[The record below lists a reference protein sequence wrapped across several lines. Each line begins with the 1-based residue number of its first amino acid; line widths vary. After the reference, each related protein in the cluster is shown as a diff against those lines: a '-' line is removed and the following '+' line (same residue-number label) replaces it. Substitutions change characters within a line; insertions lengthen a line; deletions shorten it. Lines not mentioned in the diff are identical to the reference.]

1 MYEGLTQDTLQR
13 IGKLQKDATTTGITT
28 ATGLLWYNLEPLAR
42 RIYPVWFPLLNS
54 VPRKKTDRPGDAI
67 HWKAITG
74 VNTGDPGTS
83 EGNRNVL
90 MSFTEKDYIGTY
102 KYLGAESSVTF
113 PAQYGSQGF
122 DDAIGI
128 ANVNRLFGLMNNEER
143 VLLFGNSGNGTG
155 NNGFQLG
162 TCGAPV
168 LTASTGGSIPTG
180 SFTVFA
186 VALSAWGAY
195 ANPITVGS
203 GSGLLTS
210 STRTNA
216 DGSTDTIYGG
226 GSAVSVASNTLT
238 IASGTQTVKVV
249 ITPISGAVAYALY
262 VSTNASPTT
271 ANAYYIGIYPS
282 STITLASL
290 PSGYTSNQ
298 LANATGLGTDNSAN
312 PLHFDGL
319 MTWAFTGGY
328 WKDYAG
334 ANLTADGS
342 GGIVEFET
350 ILQYL
355 WDNYK
360 LSPDAI
366 SVGGSALINAI
377 RLKILAG
384 GSTDAVRIFQQF
396 NQAGEVI
403 GGGLIKGYRVQYTG
417 GPAKVIPLELHPWQP
432 AGTIFFDIRQNPYPE
447 SNVANPREVDVMADH
462 FSIYWPLTSLKW
474 QVGTY
479 VFETL
484 KHYVPFGSAVL
495 TSVGNG

>member
-1 MYEGLTQDTLQR
+1 MYEGLTQQTLER
-13 IGKLQKDATTTGITT
+13 IGKLQKDATTTGISTS
-28 ATGLLWYNLEPLAR
+28 TGLLWYNLEPLAR
-42 RIYPVWFPLLNS
+42 RLYPVWFPLLNS
-54 VPRKKTDRPGDAI
+54 VPRKKTDRPGNAI

-83 EGNRNVL
+83 EGNRNIL
-90 MSFTEKDYIGTY
+90 MSFTEKDYLATY

-128 ANVNRLFGLMNNEER
+128 SNVNRLFGLMNNEER
-143 VLLFGNSGNGTG
+143 VLLFGNAGNGTG

-162 TCGAPV
+162 TTPTPTAT
-168 LTASTGGSIPTG
+168 LTTGGTITQAD
-180 SFTVFA
+180 FTVYV
-186 VALSAWGAY
+186 VALTAWGAY

-226 GSAVSVASNTLT
+226 GGAISAASATL
-238 IASGTQTVKVV
+238 APSAQAVKVV
-249 ITPISGAVAYALY
+249 VAPVSGAVAYAAF
-262 VSTNASPTT
+262 VSTNVAPTT
-271 ANAYYIGIYPS
+271 ANAYFIGIYPS
-282 STITLASL
+282 STFTITAL
-290 PSGYTSNQ
+290 PAGYTNNQ
-298 LANATGLGTDNSAN
+298 LANATGLSTDNSAN
-312 PLHFDGL
+312 PLHYDGL

-328 WKDYAG
+328 WNDYAG

-342 GGIVEFET
+342 GGINEFEAV
-350 ILQYL
+350 LQHL
-355 WDNYK
+355 WDTYK

-366 SVGGSALINAI
+366 SVGGSALINSI
-377 RLKILAG
+377 RTKILAG
-384 GSTDAVRIFQQF
+384 GSTDAVRVFQNL
-396 NQAGEVI
+396 NQAGEVV
-403 GGGLIKGYRVQYTG
+403 GGGLVKGYRVQYTG

-432 AGTIFFDIRQNPYPE
+432 NGTIFFDIRQNPYPE
-447 SNVANPREVDVMADH
+447 SNVANPREVDIMADH

-479 VFETL
+479 VFSTL